1 MVQERRTSISISEDF
16 WEFLQANKRRGQTMQ
31 DVIEELI
38 DIADDE
44 CED

>member
-1 MVQERRTSISISEDF
+1 MVQERRTSISVSEDF

-38 DIADDE
+38 DISE
-44 CED
+44 EEEEE